1 MSDDRNTNLEKFKRM
16 DLFGKLFV
24 FEMHKGDRMHR
35 TVIGSIMTLLLVPV
49 TITYG
54 VMRFNVM
61 LGYDDSNILIVD
73 HLNYWTEDDVITT
86 SKDNFQ
92 VAFAF
97 VNYQDSSESLKNLPE
112 YGEIGAYYKT
122 WGDTDNPGTFYKS
135 IPSRPCTAKELN
147 LEEKSDDDELKFWPS
162 DS

>member
-1 MSDDRNTNLEKFKRM
+1 MTDDRNTNLEKFKRM
-16 DLFGKLFV
+16 DMFGKLFV

-73 HLNYWTEDDVITT
+73 HLNYWTEDDVIST

-97 VNYQDSSESLKNLPE
+97 VNY
-112 YGEIGAYYKT
+112 
-122 WGDTDNPGTFYKS
+122 
-135 IPSRPCTAKELN
+135 
-147 LEEKSDDDELKFWPS
+147 
-162 DS
+162 